1 MESYSALAGS
11 LFLQRNLIPMDE
23 ASLESIYKAE
33 SRKVFATLVRLLGDF
48 ELAEEATQEAFA
60 AALEKW
66 PEKGIPQNPSAWLIT
81 AGRFKTLDI
90 LKRRAKL
97 RSLQPDLQHL
107 LSDLQD
113 RQEQLDERDIQD
125 DRLRLIFTCCHPAL
139 DPKVQIALT
148 LREVCGLTT
157 EEIARAFLVKPATL
171 AQRLV
176 RGKNKIRQAKIPYTV
191 PALEELP
198 RRLDSVLSVVYL
210 IFNEGYSASS
220 GSEAIRAELCEEA
233 IHLQRTL
240 LELLPEPEVK
250 GLLALML
257 LHESRRSARVDQE
270 GDIVLLE
277 EQDRSLWDQAKIAE
291 GIHLVEEAL
300 ASSGWGIY
308 TLQAAISAVHAQAAS
323 PQQTDWAQIV
333 ALYRVLFQLHPTP
346 VVELN
351 LSVARAMDEGHEVGL
366 NAIEEILE
374 RGELTEYHLAHSAR
388 GELLRRLG
396 RLEKAR
402 EAFQKALKLAEQS
415 PEKSFLQKK
424 IQDVDLKLS
433 QSSSS

>member
-1 MESYSALAGS
+1 
-11 LFLQRNLIPMDE
+11 MDE

-250 GLLALML
+250 GLLTLML

>member
-1 MESYSALAGS
+1 MESYAAFAGS

-66 PEKGIPQNPSAWLIT
+66 PDKGIPQNPSAWLIT

-97 RSLQPDLQHL
+97 RSLQPHLQHL
-107 LSDLQD
+107 LSDLRD

-291 GIHLVEEAL
+291 GIYLVEEAL

-323 PQQTDWAQIV
+323 PEQTDWAQIV

-351 LSVARAMDEGHEVGL
+351 LSVARAMAEGHEVGL

>member
-1 MESYSALAGS
+1 
-11 LFLQRNLIPMDE
+11 MDE
-23 ASLESIYKAE
+23 ASLESIYKTQ

-60 AALEKW
+60 SALEKW
-66 PEKGIPQNPSAWLIT
+66 PEKGIPDNPSAWLIT

-107 LSDLQD
+107 LDDLQD
-113 RQEQLDERDIQD
+113 SKEQLDEREIKD

-157 EEIARAFLVKPATL
+157 EEIARAFLIKPTTL

-176 RGKNKIRQAKIPYTV
+176 RGKNKIRQARIPYIV
-191 PALEELP
+191 PAVEELP
-198 RRLDSVLSVVYL
+198 PRLDSVLSVVYL

-220 GSEAIRAELCEEA
+220 GSEAIRSELCEEA
-233 IHLQRTL
+233 VHLQRTL

-257 LHESRRSARVDQE
+257 LHESRRTARLDE
-270 GDIVLLE
+270 NGEIVLLE
-277 EQDRSLWDQAKIAE
+277 EQDRTLWDQAKIKE
-291 GIHLVEEAL
+291 GIRLVEEAL
-300 ASSGWGIY
+300 ASTGWGIY

-323 PQQTDWAQIV
+323 AKETDWAQIV
-333 ALYRVLFQLHPTP
+333 ALYRVLFQIHPTP

-351 LSVARAMDEGHEVGL
+351 LAVARAMAEGHEVGL
-366 NAIEEILE
+366 KGIEEILE
-374 RGELTEYHLAHSAR
+374 RGELREYHLAHSAR

-396 RLEKAR
+396 RYDEAR
-402 EAFQKALKLAEQS
+402 EAFLEALKLAEQT
-415 PEKSFLQKK
+415 PEKSFLEKK
-424 IQDVDLKLS
+424 IQNVDLKLS
-433 QSSSS
+433 QSSTS

>member
-1 MESYSALAGS
+1 
-11 LFLQRNLIPMDE
+11 MDE
-23 ASLESIYKAE
+23 ASLESIYKTQ

-60 AALEKW
+60 SALEKW
-66 PEKGIPQNPSAWLIT
+66 PEKGIPDNPSAWLIT

-107 LSDLQD
+107 LDDLQD
-113 RQEQLDERDIQD
+113 SKEQLDEREIKD

-157 EEIARAFLVKPATL
+157 EEIARAFLIKPTTL

-176 RGKNKIRQAKIPYTV
+176 RGKNKIRQARIPYIV
-191 PALEELP
+191 PAVEELP
-198 RRLDSVLSVVYL
+198 PRLDSVLSVVYL

-220 GSEAIRAELCEEA
+220 GSEAIRSELCEEA
-233 IHLQRTL
+233 VHLQRTL

-257 LHESRRSARVDQE
+257 LHESRRAARLDE
-270 GDIVLLE
+270 NGEIVLLE
-277 EQDRSLWDQAKIAE
+277 EQDRTLWDQAKIKE
-291 GIHLVEEAL
+291 GTRLVEEAL
-300 ASSGWGIY
+300 ASTGWGIY

-323 PQQTDWAQIV
+323 AKETDWAQIV
-333 ALYRVLFQLHPTP
+333 ALYRVLFQIHPTP

-351 LSVARAMDEGHEVGL
+351 LAVARAMAEGHEVGL
-366 NAIEEILE
+366 KGIEVILE
-374 RGELTEYHLAHSAR
+374 RGELREYHLAHSAR

-396 RLEKAR
+396 RYDEAR
-402 EAFQKALKLAEQS
+402 EAFLEALKLAEQT
-415 PEKSFLQKK
+415 PEKSFLEKK
-424 IQDVDLKLS
+424 IQNVDLKLS
-433 QSSSS
+433 QSSTS